1 MATPIPINA
10 ARFTLAEILD
20 ATSGV
25 VISAGSPSASP
36 SLTIASIST
45 DTRALAPDAAFIALH
60 GELHD
65 GHAHLDAA
73 ARAGA
78 TVALVERDVAA
89 PAGLAVVRVAST
101 LTALGDLAR
110 AHARRW
116 RALGGGRKLVAIT
129 GSAGKTTTRVA
140 VAALLER
147 LHPGRVHGAKGNLN
161 NRVGVPMVLLG
172 LTPDHGLG
180 VIEMGMNRPDEI
192 AELCRIAEPEIGVV
206 TLIAAAHTE
215 LVGSIEGVAHE
226 KNALFRA
233 LPAEGVAI
241 GNGDDPR
248 VRQGILTSPA
258 RRRVLYGRAPEALV
272 KIVAR
277 DLEGLARSRV
287 RLDVTARGELEF
299 STPLLGEAGALA
311 SAAAVAVVDLALG
324 EPLSS
329 ALCAEAFARADV
341 GAGAGRL
348 VPRVF
353 RSGLAVIDD
362 SYNANPAS
370 TCASIRAAA
379 EIARAT
385 GRRLLLVLGEMR
397 ELGAESDAGHDE
409 VGRAAAESGAV
420 QIFAVAGAAARI
432 AALAATGGAT
442 ASFTD
447 RVEDAAALALLAVR
461 PQDLVLVKGS
471 RSIGTERLVR
481 ALAEAHGGIEG
492 HAA

>member
-1 MATPIPINA
+1 MATPIPRNA
-10 ARFTLAEILD
+10 ARFTLAEILGVTGGSLD
-20 ATSGV
+20 ASATLSSATEV
-25 VISAGSPSASP
+25 VSV
-36 SLTIASIST
+36 ST
-45 DTRALAPDAAFIALH
+45 DTRALVPGAVFVALH
-60 GELHD
+60 GEVHD

-78 TVALVERDVAA
+78 PVVIVEREITA
-89 PAGLAVVRVAST
+89 PAGLAVVCVKST

-116 RALGGGRKLVAIT
+116 RALGDDRKLVAIT

-140 VAALLER
+140 VAALLEHLR
-147 LHPGRVHGAKGNLN
+147 PGGVHGGQGNLN
-161 NRVGVPMVLLG
+161 NRIGVPMVLLG
-172 LTPDHGLG
+172 LGPEHTIG

-215 LVGSIEGVAHE
+215 LVGSIDGVAHE

-233 LPAEGVAI
+233 LPEGGIAL

-248 VRQGILTSPA
+248 VCQGILTSPA
-258 RRRVLYGRAPEALV
+258 RHRALYGRARRA
-272 KIVAR
+272 
-277 DLEGLARSRV
+277 RV
-287 RLDVTARGELEF
+287 RIMARELDGLSRSSVHLAVDDRRALTFA
-299 STPLLGEAGALA
+299 TPLLGEAGALA

-324 EPLSS
+324 LTLTS
-329 ALCAEAFARADV
+329 AICAEAFARADV

-353 RSGLAVIDD
+353 ASGLAVIDD

-370 TCASIRAAA
+370 MCSSIRAAA
-379 EIARAT
+379 ELAAST
-385 GRRLLLVLGEMR
+385 GRRLVLVLGEMR
-397 ELGAESDAGHDE
+397 ELGVESAPGHDE

-420 QIFAVAGAAARI
+420 NVFAIAGDAARI
-432 AALAATGGAT
+432 AARAAEGGVT

-447 RVEDAAALALLAVR
+447 RVDDAATLVLLAVR

-471 RSIGTERLVR
+471 RSIGTERLIG
-481 ALAEAHGGIEG
+481 ALAEAHGGIAG
-492 HAA
+492 GAS

>member
-20 ATSGV
+20 ATGGAL
-25 VISAGSPSASP
+25 ISAGAP
-36 SLTIASIST
+36 SLATEIVSVST
-45 DTRALAPDAAFIALH
+45 DTRALVRGAAFVALH
-60 GELHD
+60 GGVHD

-73 ARAGA
+73 ARAFA

-89 PAGLAVVRVAST
+89 PPGLAVVRVGST
-101 LTALGDLAR
+101 LVALGDLAR
-110 AHARRW
+110 AHARKW
-116 RALGGGRKLVAIT
+116 RALGGDRRLVAIT

-140 VAALLER
+140 VAALLELLR
-147 LHPGRVHGAKGNLN
+147 PGQIHGAQGNLN
-161 NRVGVPMVLLG
+161 NRIGVPMVLFG
-172 LTPDHGLG
+172 LAPEHRVG

-206 TLIAAAHTE
+206 TLVAAAHTQ
-215 LVGSIEGVAHE
+215 LVGSIDGVAHE

-233 LPAEGVAI
+233 LPEDGVAI

-248 VRQGILTSPA
+248 VRAGILTSPA
-258 RRRVLYGRAPEALV
+258 RHRVLYGRAPEARV
-272 KIVAR
+272 KITAR
-277 DLEGLARSRV
+277 AIEGLDRSQV
-287 RLDVTARGELEF
+287 RLDVVERSPLAF
-299 STPLLGEAGALA
+299 ATPLLGEAGALA

-324 EPLSS
+324 IPLTS
-329 ALCAEAFARADV
+329 AICADAFARADV

-353 RSGLAVIDD
+353 PSGLAVIDD

-370 TCASIRAAA
+370 TCSSIRAAA
-379 EIARAT
+379 EIAHAT

-397 ELGAESDAGHDE
+397 ELGTESDAGHDE
-409 VGRAAAESGAV
+409 VGRVAAASGAAQV
-420 QIFAVAGAAARI
+420 FAIAGAAARI
-432 AALAATGGAT
+432 AARAAESGVV

-471 RSIGTERLVR
+471 RSIGTERLIG
-481 ALAEAHGGIEG
+481 ALAEAHGGIPG
-492 HAA
+492 GAS

>member
-1 MATPIPINA
+1 MATPIPINS

-25 VISAGSPSASP
+25 VVSAGEHSLAMATASV
-36 SLTIASIST
+36 ST
-45 DTRALAPDAAFIALH
+45 DTRALVRDAAFVALH

-65 GHAHLDAA
+65 GHAHLEAA

-78 TVALVERDVAA
+78 SVALVERDVAA
-89 PAGLAVVRVAST
+89 PAGLTVVRVAST

-147 LHPGRVHGAKGNLN
+147 LRPGHVHGAQGNLN
-161 NRVGVPMVLLG
+161 NRVGVPMVLFG
-172 LTPDHGLG
+172 LAPEHSLG

-241 GNGDDPR
+241 GNGDDAR
-248 VRQGILTSPA
+248 VRQGLLTSPA
-258 RRRVLYGRAPEALV
+258 RRRILYGRAPEALV
-272 KIVAR
+272 KIVGR

-287 RLDVTARGELEF
+287 QLDVIEREELAF

-324 EPLSS
+324 EPLTS
-329 ALCAEAFARADV
+329 AICAEAFAHADV

-370 TCASIRAAA
+370 TCSSIRAAA
-379 EIARAT
+379 EIACAT

-409 VGRAAAESGAV
+409 VGRAAAASGAV
-420 QIFAVAGAAARI
+420 QIFAVSGDAARI
-432 AALAATGGAT
+432 AARAVEGGVV

-447 RVEDAAALALLAVR
+447 RVEDAAALVLLAAR